1 MSDVLLTG
9 ATSGLGR
16 WLAPRL
22 GAAGLTVLLHGRDQ
36 EKVARGVAEVEAVGG
51 RAEGLVADL
60 ASLADVGRLAAAVRD
75 RPLTALV
82 NNAGVGFGPPD
93 AAREVSADG
102 YELRWAVNLLAPV
115 RLTEALLP
123 TLKANA
129 PARIVNV
136 GSIGQQPIDFDDLQL
151 ERHYDGVNAYRR
163 AKLALAAWTFDL
175 AEELAGTG
183 VTANCIHP
191 ATFMDTGMV
200 REGVRVPLS
209 TVEDGG
215 PPTLRLVLFETRTG
229 LFFDGERVGEPHP
242 DAKDATVRARLRA
255 VLRQE
260 SALRDASRPA

>member
-22 GAAGLTVLLHGRDQ
+22 GQAGRTVLLHGRDPA
-36 EKVARGVAEVEAVGG
+36 KVARGVAEVEAAGG
-51 RAEGLVADL
+51 KAEGFVADL
-60 ASLADVGRLAAAVRD
+60 ADLDDVGRLAAQVRD
-75 RPLTALV
+75 RELTALV
-82 NNAGVGFGPPD
+82 NNAGVGFGQRD
-93 AAREVSADG
+93 GGREVSADG

-136 GSIGQQPIDFDDLQL
+136 GSLGQEPIDFDDLQL
-151 ERHYDGVNAYRR
+151 RRRYDGVTAYRR

-175 AEELAGTG
+175 ADELAGSG

-191 ATFMDTGMV
+191 ATFMDTEMV
-200 REGVRVPLS
+200 RQYGQRPMS

-215 PPTLRLVLFETRTG
+215 EATLRLILDETRTG
-229 LFFDGERVGEPHP
+229 LFFDARRAAEPHP
-242 DAKDATVRARLRA
+242 DARDPAVRARLRE
-255 VLRQE
+255 VLL
-260 SALRDASRPA
+260 LRP